1 MAEKIRDLKS
11 TLSRSLP
18 EAIDMTVDDAI
29 DAGIDLENIER
40 NPKVKARRTNIT
52 EGLNELVNI
61 KSRGTSIPGQ
71 SLTNNPEEPNAW
83 ETPPTYSN
91 PREAL
96 DNINNF
102 LMSPEGFKSV
112 LNALSKGT
120 SVGDIAMSILY
131 AKYYQGDIT
140 PDVMLL
146 IFEPILYVIMAIG
159 EEGGIDYNIDG
170 DDVDEPDED
179 EVQETL
185 QKFRNVFEE
194 IKSGAIRNMSD
205 IPKEVTQ
212 QVQEQAPDVEVEEP
226 SLLERREE

>member
-1 MAEKIRDLKS
+1 
-11 TLSRSLP
+11 
-18 EAIDMTVDDAI
+18 
-29 DAGIDLENIER
+29 
-40 NPKVKARRTNIT
+40 
-52 EGLNELVNI
+52 
-61 KSRGTSIPGQ
+61 
-71 SLTNNPEEPNAW
+71 
-83 ETPPTYSN
+83 
-91 PREAL
+91 
-96 DNINNF
+96 
-102 LMSPEGFKSV
+102 
-112 LNALSKGT
+112 
-120 SVGDIAMSILY
+120 
-131 AKYYQGDIT
+131 
-140 PDVMLL
+140 MLL